1 MVNGV
6 LEQDAINIITYR
18 YLSVAYR
25 IWDIMLNIKLYGFY
39 ISYVICEPEACIP
52 FSHLNRLGTFLMLN
66 L

>member
-18 YLSVAYR
+18 YLSAAYR
-25 IWDIMLNIKLYGFY
+25 IWDIMLNIKLYDF
-39 ISYVICEPEACIP
+39 ISSMLFVSPRLVSLFRTLIGLEP
-52 FSHLNRLGTFLMLN
+52 FFMLN

>member
-18 YLSVAYR
+18 YLSAAYR

-52 FSHLNRLGTFLMLN
+52 FRTLRDLEPFFMLN